1 MVIAESNN
9 MCPCCLH
16 ICIWHSFHHRD

>member
-1 MVIAESNN
+1 

-16 ICIWHSFHHRD
+16 ICIWHSSHHRD